1 LLVLIVI
8 VGPTFAAF
16 IFLLALIF
24 TSRQVALLPLTFFS
38 LLLPFF
44 IFLQVLFVKL
54 ISNLRQRQLA
64 FVLKLAFIIKL
75 RRVSQLALLQ

>member
-38 LLLPFF
+38 LLVCQEK
-44 IFLQVLFVKL
+44 INVSEERKKKT
-54 ISNLRQRQLA
+54 ISRNEANQTENSFSNFKNQ
-64 FVLKLAFIIKL
+64 F
-75 RRVSQLALLQ
+75 